1 MQFFQRA
8 LSSHKNSVSSLKKTV
23 CLVVKLH
30 LPERILFTQQEC
42 VRPIEKCAC
51 LLEKSRLTEKGNVF
65 TQKESAL
72 YSRLIFREIFFRRE
86 KKARY
91 FFN

>member
-23 CLVVKLH
+23 CLVVKLR

-42 VRPIEKCAC
+42 VRPIEKM
-51 LLEKSRLTEKGNVF
+51 RLPIRKIAFDREGKCVYPKG
-65 TQKESAL
+65 
-72 YSRLIFREIFFRRE
+72 
-86 KKARY
+86 KAR
-91 FFN
+91 FIAA